1 VEEGDLQVS
10 RTFRAHP
17 AALHEIRS
25 FVRDQAEGGGFRSS
39 VVDDLVLAVSEACA
53 NAIVHTNT
61 PMVDVRCSLSTQLLS
76 IEVKDKGIFRRR
88 VAMPEIDGH
97 GRGIP
102 LMAALVDELTIKEG
116 TPERPGTLVRL
127 VKYRI
132 DALRARVG

>member
-1 VEEGDLQVS
+1 MS

-25 FVRDQAEGGGFRSS
+25 FVRDQAEDGGFRSA
-39 VVDDLVLAVSEACA
+39 VIDDLVLAVSEACA

-61 PMVDVRCSLSTQLLS
+61 PSLDVGCSLSSELLS
-76 IEVKDKGIFRRR
+76 IEVKDEGIFRRR
-88 VAMPEIDGH
+88 VAMPELDGH

-127 VKYRI
+127 IKYRT
-132 DALRARVG
+132 DSAAPARVG